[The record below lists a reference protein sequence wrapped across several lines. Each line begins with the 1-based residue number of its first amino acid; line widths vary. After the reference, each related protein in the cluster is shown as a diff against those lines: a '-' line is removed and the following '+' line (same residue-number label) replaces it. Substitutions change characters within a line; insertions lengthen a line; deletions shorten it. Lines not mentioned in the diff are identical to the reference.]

1 MCREAGVRL
10 IYLSPYSPDFNP
22 IEFSFSPLKAWM
34 RSNRELA
41 GHFSGWYEGFFQLAV
56 EFCGVEKHAK
66 NYFRHCHFR
75 VDETTVD
82 VPYNTLEAL

>member
-34 RSNRELA
+34 RANKDLA
-41 GHFSGWYEGFFQLAV
+41 EQFSDWYEGFFHLAV
-56 EFCGVEKHAK
+56 QFCGVEKHAK
-66 NYFRHCHFR
+66 GYFRACHFR
-75 VDETTVD
+75 VDENTVD
-82 VPYNTLEAL
+82 VPYNTIEAL